1 MQQERRGKGQGAGSQ
16 VMRILGLDMGSKR
29 IGVAVSD
36 PLGITAQGLLT
47 LEKEKDGDV
56 IKRLR
61 DIILKEEIK
70 EIVVGLPLNMNGSYG
85 PQAKSAISFAD
96 SLNDKF
102 DIPVKLWDER
112 MSTMEVERI
121 MIEAGASRNKRKKK
135 IDKLAAQVILQSYLN
150 ARGHV

>member
-1 MQQERRGKGQGAGSQ
+1 
-16 VMRILGLDMGSKR
+16 MRILGLDIGSKR

-47 LEKEKDGDV
+47 LEKGKDTDL
-56 IKRLR
+56 IKNLR

-96 SLNDKF
+96 NLKDKF
-102 DIPVKLWDER
+102 DMPVKLWDER

-121 MIEAGASRNKRKKK
+121 MIEADVSRAKRKKK

-150 ARGHV
+150 ARSHV

>member
-1 MQQERRGKGQGAGSQ
+1 
-16 VMRILGLDMGSKR
+16 MRILGLDMGSKR

-85 PQAKSAISFAD
+85 PQAKDAISFAD
-96 SLNDKF
+96 SLKDKF

-121 MIEAGASRNKRKKK
+121 MIEADVSRSKRKKK

-150 ARGHV
+150 ARGNKL